1 MKVKIIRGIYGY
13 RENGRLVEKN
23 VNSDPVDVSEEEGER
38 LISSGIAKR
47 ADAGVNID
55 DPAESTEE
63 AVFEEKY
70 LSRQQ
75 LEDMT
80 LEELRDLA
88 VENGLKKSGG
98 REALIERIIALYSL
112 DEETEEGEEEMP
124 ELAPADPE

>member
-1 MKVKIIRGIYGY
+1 MRVKIIRGIYGY

-23 VNSDPVDVSEEEGER
+23 VNSDPVEVSEEEGER
-38 LISSGIAKR
+38 LISIGIAKR
-47 ADAGVNID
+47 AKAGANIAD
-55 DPAESTEE
+55 LDESTEE
-63 AVFEEKY
+63 SVYEENH

-98 REALIERIIALYSL
+98 REALIERIISSCSL

-124 ELAPADPE
+124 ELAPAEPE

>member
-98 REALIERIIALYSL
+98 REA
-112 DEETEEGEEEMP
+112 DKG
-124 ELAPADPE
+124 